1 MNTYSCVHVIDYM
14 ILPFS
19 DPAPISSTLYPEL
32 LTWYTWLSQS
42 SELMELLPDMFRWL
56 YGCLHTNADMAT
68 ILISQFFI
76 VANSE
81 CTIEVTETKKESVQ
95 LQAPYQQHDT
105 FAYLY
110 ETVYTGF
117 GNTLKIKFN
126 LTTNNTVKMVR
137 RISHSFV
144 VTI

>member
-1 MNTYSCVHVIDYM
+1 
-14 ILPFS
+14 
-19 DPAPISSTLYPEL
+19 
-32 LTWYTWLSQS
+32 
-42 SELMELLPDMFRWL
+42 
-56 YGCLHTNADMAT
+56 MAT

-126 LTTNNTVKMVR
+126 LTTNNAVKMVR